1 LRKAVRAAIGASRMR
16 LFRQLLT
23 ESVLLCLLSGIAGMV
38 IAVSAKN
45 AIIALAP
52 ADLPR
57 IAALITASA
66 DAAPN

>member
-1 LRKAVRAAIGASRMR
+1 
-16 LFRQLLT
+16 
-23 ESVLLCLLSGIAGMV
+23 MV

-66 DAAPN
+66 DSAPN